1 LSVSNRDL
9 LEKQDMSSE
18 MMEEEATEPN
28 SMELPKA
35 EDVSEWY

>member
-18 MMEEEATEPN
+18 MMEKEATEAK
-28 SMELPKA
+28 SMGLPEA
-35 EDVSEWY
+35 EYVSE